1 MAEYSHIATELKD
14 DKPAYRQFPPYLTTL
29 GLSKSERRNIAQF
42 RIQGTAFVATHA
54 QHRTTDLFGGK
65 VHYQCRHCIWSGC
78 RQHGARVLD
87 DTAHVMLR
95 CPLHNRA
102 RQALLGRVSTA
113 LFPHGASLQIMGSD
127 IEIVRFLLGSPPMLV
142 ANMISESTTAYRDVL
157 RASAAFIKAVYADRW
172 VNGHQRNAHGSDPS
186 A

>member
-1 MAEYSHIATELKD
+1 
-14 DKPAYRQFPPYLTTL
+14 
-29 GLSKSERRNIAQF
+29 
-42 RIQGTAFVATHA
+42 
-54 QHRTTDLFGGK
+54 
-65 VHYQCRHCIWSGC
+65 
-78 RQHGARVLD
+78 
-87 DTAHVMLR
+87 MLR